1 MYETATTH
9 EAWPTNHV
17 LARTFIEHGPSVV
30 CCSILRIRADKGAQ
44 DVHFKWVPSLHGL
57 GADLFKRGNSDTR
70 KGESWGKRRWWALGW
85 NRRVTCD
92 WSKTLS
98 WGCSRRRWAKTTISA
113 GIKDGIVHTMWIGE
127 AWIASDNNS
136 GSSVGRVSDNDE
148 RAPSSRGL
156 PWNCDIGTMSV
167 KTKSVMEQSSGG
179 AISNYKTTSE
189 FSR

>member
-1 MYETATTH
+1 MFLPELSSNTGQASCVAPFFEYALTRELKTYTSNEFPH
-9 EAWPTNHV
+9 FMAW
-17 LARTFIEHGPSVV
+17 ARTYSREETVTHAKVRV
-30 CCSILRIRADKGAQ
+30 GA
-44 DVHFKWVPSLHGL
+44 S
-57 GADLFKRGNSDTR
+57 
-70 KGESWGKRRWWALGW
+70 RWWALGW